1 MIGKHNKLANPYQ
14 MLQYVVEK
22 PGAELLKTHLLPHTN
37 EVNTL
42 THQMELSWQHNH
54 RIQRPVYH
62 ASLSLS
68 PPERLDDK
76 TWIAIA
82 DDYLTRM
89 GYTSVP
95 YIVVRHTDTDHDHIH
110 MVAGRCSLET
120 NRCVKDNWDH
130 LRSRKIIKELE
141 RQYNL
146 TPTSNVWETERN
158 SETVSMVRH
167 YRDTGQKAVKPKLQE
182 LIDAVCDLNKPLDL
196 PAVADSLQQLGVQ
209 IAIAPTPTQQ
219 PGITYHYQGI
229 HFSGSQLGRHYTLK
243 GLRTH
248 KGINIPTSNETLW
261 HWWENYKNRTLPN
274 SPSTSQEKAYTPKSR
289 QKQITL

>member
-1 MIGKHNKLANPYQ
+1 MIGKHNKTKNSYK
-14 MLQYVVEK
+14 MLKYVLEK

-37 EVNTL
+37 EVSAL

-62 ASLSLS
+62 ASLSLP
-68 PPERLDDK
+68 PPERLDDE

-82 DDYLTRM
+82 DDYLNRM
-89 GYTSVP
+89 GYNPVP

-110 MVAGRCSLET
+110 IVAGRCNLET

-130 LRSRKIIKELE
+130 LRSRKILKDLE
-141 RQYNL
+141 HQYNL
-146 TPTSNVWETERN
+146 TPTANVWETERN
-158 SETVSMVRH
+158 SETVGMVRRH
-167 YRDTGQKAVKPKLQE
+167 RDTGQKAVKPKLQE
-182 LIDAVCDLNKPLDL
+182 LIDTICDLNKPLDL
-196 PAVADSLQQLGVQ
+196 TAVADLLKQQGVQ

-229 HFSGSQLGRHYTLK
+229 HFSGSQLGRNYTLK

-248 KGINIPTSNETLW
+248 KGINVLTNNEALW
-261 HWWENYKNRTLPN
+261 NWWNNYN
-274 SPSTSQEKAYTPKSR
+274 SLTRANHHSTSQRKKHTSKSR